1 MTTLRDLF
9 GGAIV
14 AHIPPTFIDVSDIRE
29 IADNQEVFADIN
41 SDESIVIE
49 ILQYVNEP
57 SNEDAVRYHFAS
69 LAHDN
74 DAEDFNTIQQITELT
89 ALEVPKLPP
98 DTPKYLLVGQQQIS
112 KFDERDP
119 SARNLVTILMALFRF
134 PNIQTDIVITCNIPV
149 ILGAT
154 SSSRL
159 VTQEGDVNEGY
170 EEFRKILTSFDIK
183 DWGLFNA

>member
-57 SNEDAVRYHFAS
+57 SNEDAV
-69 LAHDN
+69 
-74 DAEDFNTIQQITELT
+74 
-89 ALEVPKLPP
+89 
-98 DTPKYLLVGQQQIS
+98 
-112 KFDERDP
+112 
-119 SARNLVTILMALFRF
+119 
-134 PNIQTDIVITCNIPV
+134 
-149 ILGAT
+149 
-154 SSSRL
+154 
-159 VTQEGDVNEGY
+159 
-170 EEFRKILTSFDIK
+170 
-183 DWGLFNA
+183 